1 MREANTETAND
12 PASMEEIMS
21 GLKSPSR
28 RLLLSTSVAAMAMA
42 AMAGGLHAEESLK
55 FSIPLPLTGPLAVT
69 GQAQQVG
76 WEHALDWINKNGGI
90 AGRQIVADF
99 YDDEYKVE
107 LAVAGFM
114 RAAQEGGLTFAAVN
128 GTPAVRAIS
137 PENNEQYH
145 ILVSSTGGASDLV
158 DVERYPYH
166 FLVGPTYTDMI
177 HMLFNYIAENR
188 EGDEKPTVAI
198 VYSESEFGRDPLENA
213 RVLAAEMDIDIVLEQ
228 ETRFVEVD
236 VTSHAIRIR
245 QANPDYVIFH
255 GYAANVW
262 PEIVRLVRDYGV
274 ETQFMG
280 TLFGSHPDV
289 VRTIGDAADNYLG
302 TVPMNLAVGE
312 SDAEMMKVIDGYLQ
326 TWSSQPYTGYAN
338 IGYMQSWSTALVL
351 REAIGSAIGKN
362 LELNGEN
369 LIAEINAIRDFDA
382 GGVFG
387 TPVSFEK
394 NRIPYGVIYRYNIED
409 GELTISEATPW
420 QKVD

>member
-1 MREANTETAND
+1 
-12 PASMEEIMS
+12 MS
-21 GLKSPSR
+21 GLKWNNK
-28 RLLLSTSVAAMAMA
+28 
-42 AMAGGLHAEESLK
+42 GLHTAAAAAILALGTFAAPAVAEEELK

-76 WEHALDWINKNGGI
+76 WQHAIDWINSTGGI
-90 AGRQIVADF
+90 RGRMIEAEF

-114 RAAQEGGLTFAAVN
+114 RAAQEGDLVFAAVN
-128 GTPAVRAIS
+128 GTPAVRAIT
-137 PENNEQYH
+137 PENNEQYQV
-145 ILVSSTGGASDLV
+145 LVSSTGGASDLV
-158 DVERYPYH
+158 DVGAYPYH
-166 FLVGPTYTDMI
+166 FLVGPTYSDMI
-177 HMLFNYIAENR
+177 HMLFNYIVAEH
-188 EGDEKPTVAI
+188 EGEGAPTVAL

-213 RVLAAEMDIDIVLEQ
+213 RKLADELGINIVLEQ

-245 QANPDYVIFH
+245 QASPDYVIFH

-289 VRTIGDAADNYLG
+289 VGTIGDAADNYLG
-302 TVPMNLAVGE
+302 TVSVNLLVGD
-312 SDAEMMKVIDGYLQ
+312 SDSEMMRTIDGYLQ
-326 TWSSQPYTGYAN
+326 TWTDQPYTGYAN

-351 REAIGSAIGKN
+351 REAVGSAIEKGV
-362 LELNGEN
+362 ELTGEN
-369 LIAEINAIRDFDA
+369 LIAEINAIEGFDA

-387 TPVSFEK
+387 TEVSFEQ
-394 NRIPYGVIYRYNIED
+394 NRIPYGVIYRYNIVD
-409 GELTISEATPW
+409 GALSVTEATPW
-420 QKVD
+420 GRVD